1 MKKGRLIAGIVT
13 GVLSL
18 ACFTFAT
25 LFLFG
30 ALADANASDNA
41 GAAIALVLVIYV
53 ALIVYGAQ
61 ALTGIISL
69 VCTGGC
75 FRSESKTVRLLAII
89 SFAVVLALLLAAV
102 IVVVYLFTRG

>member
-1 MKKGRLIAGIVT
+1 MKKGRLIAGAVL

-18 ACFTFAT
+18 ACFLFAT

-30 ALADANASDNA
+30 AIADANASGDA
-41 GAAIALVLVIYV
+41 GAGI
-53 ALIVYGAQ
+53 ALIVVIPVACMAYGAQ

-75 FRSESKTVRLLAII
+75 FRSESKIVRILAIVF
-89 SFAVVLALLLAAV
+89 FAVVLALLLAAV
-102 IVVVYLFTRG
+102 VTVVYLFVRG

>member
-1 MKKGRLIAGIVT
+1 MKKGRLIAGAVL

-30 ALADANASDNA
+30 AIADADGGNA
-41 GAAIALVLVIYV
+41 GVGI
-53 ALIVYGAQ
+53 ALIVVIPVAFMAYGAQ

-102 IVVVYLFTRG
+102 IVVVYLFARG